1 MGASPQVKGSW
12 STQADVS
19 ITSGSA
25 WRDGEDITNRE
36 ELIIVENNG
45 DIRELSPEEQE
56 KVNRRQDPDAVC

>member
-1 MGASPQVKGSW
+1 M
-12 STQADVS
+12 S